1 MDAQAIGPVEKV
13 TSQLAREIP
22 SSGNK
27 VPSGGSTTGAQT
39 DTVSL
44 SQRGQAAVSQQV
56 QSNGGSKSGGSEL
69 RKIDVTDDNQV
80 IVKIVDGKTQKV
92 VRQIPPQA
100 EMRLKQAIQENLDD
114 LADHSG
120 SGENADGNAWREL
133 VTVFLAHS
141 PLCIQILWPVNSRY
155 LHKGKHQ

>member
-13 TSQLAREIP
+13 STQVSREIS

-56 QSNGGSKSGGSEL
+56 QSNGGSQSGGSEL
-69 RKIDVTDDNQV
+69 RKIDVTDDHTV
-80 IVKIVDGKTQKV
+80 IIKVVDSETQKV
-92 VRQIPPQA
+92 VRQIPK
-100 EMRLKQAIQENLDD
+100 EDELRLKQAIQENVDN
-114 LADHSG
+114 LADSG
-120 SGENADGNAWREL
+120 SGEPEDTN
-133 VTVFLAHS
+133 T
-141 PLCIQILWPVNSRY
+141 
-155 LHKGKHQ
+155 